1 MDEKPSRAISRR
13 SVWLVAGGAALGVVL
28 LDQLTKVWAVTSLE
42 GKPPVVLIGDWLG
55 DGIGP
60 LFELRVIRNSG
71 AAFGLGAFG
80 PASTLVLSLI
90 AIAVVVV
97 LIRFV
102 SKISDLWWALALG
115 LLLGG
120 ALGNLV
126 DRLTRSPG
134 VLRGRVVDFFALPN
148 FPIFNV
154 ADVSLTIA
162 VILILVMTFRGK
174 GWS

>member
-1 MDEKPSRAISRR
+1 MDEKAPHAITRR
-13 SVWLVAGGAALGVVL
+13 LVWLIAGGSALGVVL
-28 LDQLTKVWAVTSLE
+28 IDQLTKIWAVAALE
-42 GKPPVVLIGDWLG
+42 GKAPVVLIGEWLG
-55 DGIGP
+55 SDVGP
-60 LFELRVIRNSG
+60 IFELRVIRNSG

-102 SKISDLWWALALG
+102 SKITDPWWALALG

-126 DRLTRSPG
+126 DRLSRSPG

-154 ADVSLTIA
+154 ADISLTVA
-162 VILILVMTFRGK
+162 VVLILIMTFRGK
-174 GWS
+174 GWA